1 MAKKMR
7 SLLVLDRK
15 SKNYFKNLYYDQF
28 LVILE
33 ENKKFNF
40 FINKK
45 KKSKYIFLSIIEF

>member
-7 SLLVLDRK
+7 SLSVLDRK